1 MLPAFH
7 IRGFR
12 DHEEREADV
21 QLDRREDY
29 DELIVEH
36 PVATLGYVDDDD
48 GEVITV
54 CCPRPPFFV
63 SFFADDVVG
72 RIIDRTLRPHR

>member
-7 IRGFR
+7 IR
-12 DHEEREADV
+12 DTVEELGEIQLEAAN
-21 QLDRREDY
+21 DY
-29 DELIVEH
+29 DDLIVEH

-54 CCPRPPFFV
+54 
-63 SFFADDVVG
+63 S
-72 RIIDRTLRPHR
+72 